1 MILTRFF
8 DESGQRVNPGQYFFG
23 GAKPPKPPKQEKI
36 KFPEQPQMA
45 PPAPIQLP
53 PMPEP
58 VPPPAPIPPAPTA
71 SKMEVQQASDDQRKQ
86 AAKRKGSRQ
95 TLIAGETGGYLGSST
110 DPSKKSLLGG

>member
-86 AAKRKGSRQ
+86 AAKDLAALGR
-95 TLIAGETGGYLGSST
+95 AGFPYDVAKRVMKA
-110 DPSKKSLLGG
+110 DPGDT